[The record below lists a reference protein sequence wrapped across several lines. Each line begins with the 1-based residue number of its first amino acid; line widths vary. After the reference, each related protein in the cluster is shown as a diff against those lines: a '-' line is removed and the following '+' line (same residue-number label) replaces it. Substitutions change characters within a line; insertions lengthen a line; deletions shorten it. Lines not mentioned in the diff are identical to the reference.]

1 MASVLWE
8 RQAALEDLVS
18 VLCDAA
24 QPKRARMF
32 AAAALQNL
40 AGDIHDSKD
49 VRPLHTSY
57 TSLPGY
63 LPVPP

>member
-1 MASVLWE
+1 MVSVWE

-40 AGDIHDSKD
+40 AGDMYDAND
-49 VRPLHTSY
+49 VRLHHMHSA
-57 TSLPGY
+57 LD
-63 LPVPP
+63 